1 MGPHA
6 LRITMGEAAS
16 PAVPPPATPM
26 PATVRRLG
34 WLHAANDFT
43 LDFITPLLPA
53 GVPVAW
59 IGVMEGIADAVA
71 QVLKLVTGRRSDA
84 TGRRA
89 AWVAAGYGTNAV
101 ARPLAAIGML
111 FAWPAWIVGCR
122 IADRIGKGLRGSAS
136 DALVAD
142 WIDASGRARAYAH
155 MRTMDHLG
163 ATAGAGCAA
172 SVAWGLTLDY
182 AHPERL
188 AWVVAS
194 LAVPMLLMLWWCRGL
209 RDHPD
214 AKPKATVSSG
224 WWPRTPALRLP
235 LAAIGFASLGAKLA
249 PLLILVQV
257 AGIPLTPEQAA
268 TGNAWPLWLVCVAWG
283 AIALVQAGAAM
294 LAGVLTE
301 RMGARGFLVMSW
313 ILTAALFAVLT
324 FAGGPWLIAA
334 GLGWAVVAGLSDGAE
349 KTWLAELAPK
359 EERALAFGALG
370 VVIAAAMVLGGAV
383 VGFGLLLYGPLIF
396 WFPAAGLVLGASLIA
411 RR

>member
-1 MGPHA
+1 M
-6 LRITMGEAAS
+6 
-16 PAVPPPATPM
+16 PP
-26 PATVRRLG
+26 TVRRLG

-53 GVPVAW
+53 GVPAAW
-59 IGVMEGIADAVA
+59 LGFMEGAADAVA
-71 QVLKLVTGRRSDA
+71 QVLKLITGRTSDA
-84 TGRRA
+84 SGRRA
-89 AWVAAGYGTNAV
+89 TWVRAGYGANAV
-101 ARPLAAIGML
+101 VRPLAAVGML

-172 SVAWGLTLDY
+172 LVAWGLTLDY

-194 LAVPMLLMLWWCRGL
+194 LALPMLVMLWLCRGL
-209 RDHPD
+209 SDHPD
-214 AKPKATVSSG
+214 AKPKTNVASG
-224 WWPRTPALRLP
+224 WWPRSPALRLP
-235 LAAIGFASLGAKLA
+235 LIAIGIASIGAKLA

-268 TGNAWPLWLVCVAWG
+268 VGNAWPLWLVCVAWG
-283 AIALVQAGAAM
+283 AIALVQAGAAT
-294 LAGVLTE
+294 LAGVLTD
-301 RMGARGFLVMSW
+301 RMGARGFLMMSW
-313 ILTAALFAVLT
+313 ILTAALFVTLT
-324 FAGGPWLIAA
+324 LAHGSWLIAA
-334 GLGWAVVAGLSDGAE
+334 GLGWSVVAGLSDGAE
-349 KTWLAELAPK
+349 KTWLADLAPK

-370 VVIAAAMVLGGAV
+370 VVIAAAMLTGGAV
-383 VGFGLLLYGPLIF
+383 VGFGLLAYGPLIF
-396 WFPAAGLVLGASLIA
+396 WLPAAGLLIGVMA
-411 RR
+411 VAYYRSPAH

>member
-1 MGPHA
+1 M
-6 LRITMGEAAS
+6 TD
-16 PAVPPPATPM
+16 AVPVPIPESTAATRAMPP
-26 PATVRRLG
+26 TVRRLG

-59 IGVMEGIADAVA
+59 LGLMEGVADAVA

-84 TGRRA
+84 TGHRA
-89 AWVAAGYGTNAV
+89 SWVRAGYGTNAV

-136 DALVAD
+136 DALIAD
-142 WIDASGRARAYAH
+142 WIDAGGRARAYAH

-163 ATAGAGCAA
+163 ATAGALCAA
-172 SVAWGLTLDY
+172 AVAWGLTLDY

-194 LAVPMLLMLWWCRGL
+194 LAVPMLVMLWLCRGL
-209 RDHPD
+209 SDHPQ
-214 AKPKATVSSG
+214 AKAKSSVVSG

-235 LAAIGFASLGAKLA
+235 LVAIGIASIGAKLA

-268 TGNAWPLWLVCVAWG
+268 AGTAWPLWLVCVAWG
-283 AIALVQAGAAM
+283 VIALVQSVAAM

-301 RMGARGFLVMSW
+301 RMGARRFLMVSW
-313 ILTAALFAVLT
+313 LLTAALFAVLT
-324 FAGGPWLIAA
+324 FAQGPWLIAT
-334 GLGWAVVAGLSDGAE
+334 GLGWSVIAGLSDGAE
-349 KTWLAELAPK
+349 KTWLADLAPK

-370 VVIAAAMVLGGAV
+370 VVIAAAMLTGGAV
-383 VGFGLLLYGPLIF
+383 VGFGLLAYGPLIF
-396 WFPAAGLVLGASLIA
+396 WLPAVGLVVGTLLIST